1 MNARPS
7 AAGPSAAGPLAEPD
21 PLVALTGFARALRG
35 AGAAADASRVA
46 TAVQALTHLDPTS
59 AADVYWAGR
68 LALCAEPD
76 DLPRYDALFDEW
88 FRGRL
93 DGLPGQAAAGAVAP
107 SSRAVRVWPSSG
119 AGTARDDGDDSPA
132 DPLPVGASDVEL
144 LRRRDVADLSPAERA
159 EIDRLVG
166 LLAPRVGSRPS
177 RRRRPGG
184 NRGLDP
190 RRTVRAMLRDGGE
203 PGELVRARPRVR
215 PRRLVFLVDVSGS
228 MSPYAD
234 VMLRFAHAAV
244 RVAPF
249 ATEVFTCGTRL
260 TRLTRPLRLRD
271 AGEALRAAGEAIP
284 DWSGGTRLGESLR
297 AFLDLWGQRGTARQA
312 VVVIVSDGWERGDV
326 TLLAEQ
332 MARLARLAHRVLWVN
347 PHTGRDGFTPTAAG
361 MSAALPHVDDLLA
374 GHTFQA
380 LRGLAEV
387 ISDA

>member
-1 MNARPS
+1 MSTCRS
-7 AAGPSAAGPLAEPD
+7 AGPD

-76 DLPRYDALFDEW
+76 DLARYDALFDEW
-88 FRGRL
+88 FRGR
-93 DGLPGQAAAGAVAP
+93 PAAGPDRPGPGAGATAP
-107 SSRAVRVWPSSG
+107 SSRVVRAWPSSR
-119 AGTARDDGDDSPA
+119 AGTPGDDGDDSRV
-132 DPLPVGASDVEL
+132 DPLPAGASDVEL
-144 LRRRDVADLSPAERA
+144 LRHRDVADLSPAERA

-177 RRRRPGG
+177 RRRRAGG

-271 AGEALRAAGEAIP
+271 AGEALRVAGEVIP

-326 TLLAEQ
+326 TLLAGQ

-347 PHTGRDGFTPTAAG
+347 PHTGRAGFTPTAAG

-374 GHTFQA
+374 GHTFEA

-387 ISDA
+387 ITDA